1 MTVVLWL
8 IANLAAL
15 IMSAWDL
22 RDAVTVYRTA
32 HDPPDFI
39 RVTEADRQAV
49 AKNLQMTGL
58 RALLA
63 GVFVVAGLVAAFLP
77 AWSWTI
83 AWFLIVGAFIIA
95 LKSWLSFQYRRRQ
108 HAQLRNSRRQGP
120 L

>member
-8 IANLAAL
+8 TANLAAL
-15 IMSAWDL
+15 AMSAWDL

-39 RVTEADRQAV
+39 EVSAADKRAV

-63 GVFVVAGLVAAFLP
+63 LVFVVAGLVAAFWP
-77 AWSWTI
+77 AGSWTI
-83 AWFLIVGAFIIA
+83 AWFLIAGAVIIA
-95 LKSWLSFQYRRRQ
+95 WKSWISFQHRRRQ
-108 HAQLRNSRRQGP
+108 HAELRRSSRSR
-120 L
+120 